1 MAKEA
6 DQLTSD
12 LELFLQLLSQES
24 AAVSPQTME
33 ALFHAH
39 LKLHMHLL
47 NGSWTANVGFLS
59 QPPEED
65 LPSFH
70 WVLGKTAHALFMQLL
85 GVAVVE
91 SGEQQG

>member
-24 AAVSPQTME
+24 VAVSPQTME
-33 ALFHAH
+33 ALFHAC

-47 NGSWTANVGFLS
+47 DGSWTANVGFLF

-65 LPSFH
+65 LPSSH
-70 WVLGKTAHALFMQLL
+70 WVLGKIAHTLFMQFL
-85 GVAVVE
+85 GAAVVE
-91 SGEQQG
+91 RGEQPG